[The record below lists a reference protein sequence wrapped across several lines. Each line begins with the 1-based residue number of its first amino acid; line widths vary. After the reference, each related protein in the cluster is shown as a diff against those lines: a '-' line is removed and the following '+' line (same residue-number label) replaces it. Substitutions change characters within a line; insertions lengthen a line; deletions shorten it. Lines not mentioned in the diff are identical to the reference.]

1 MQRYQI
7 FINEKPLRL
16 LRPEKTP
23 PQKGRVVLHH
33 KSAAELFPWLQ
44 KLESDTHLQAVYAI
58 CYRPAE
64 VFEQLLAMLP
74 SIDAAGGVVWQ
85 NGKCLFIYRHKR
97 WDLPKGKIEPSELP
111 DLAALREVEEE
122 CGINQL
128 ELGDFLAHS
137 YHTYRFQGELMLKR
151 THWYHMESAFDGT
164 LVPQI
169 EEGIEEVRWI
179 APEEFESLVFAN
191 TYLSIAELIKNEVLP
206 RFKTVPKSNEIETAP
221 KGL

>member
-33 KSAAELFPWLQ
+33 KSAAELYPWLQ
-44 KLESDTHLQAVYAI
+44 KLENDTHLQAVYAI

-64 VFEQLLAMLP
+64 VFEQLLLMLP

-85 NGKCLFIYRHKR
+85 AGKCLFIFRHKR
-97 WDLPKGKIEPSELP
+97 WDLPKGKIEAGELP
-111 DLAALREVEEE
+111 DLAALREVQEE

-137 YHTYRFQGELMLKR
+137 YHTYRFQGELVLKR

-179 APEEFESLVFAN
+179 APEEFDQLVYPN
-191 TYLSIAELIKNEVLP
+191 TYLSIAELIRHEVMPRLLSAPNPNESE
-206 RFKTVPKSNEIETAP
+206 KAQQ
-221 KGL
+221 GM